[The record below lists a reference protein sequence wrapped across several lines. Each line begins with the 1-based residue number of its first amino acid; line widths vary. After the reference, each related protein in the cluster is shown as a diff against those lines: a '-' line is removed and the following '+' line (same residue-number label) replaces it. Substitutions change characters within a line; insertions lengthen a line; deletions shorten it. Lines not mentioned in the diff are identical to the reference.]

1 MESIY
6 QFNIMH
12 IDERGV
18 ITESFDYI
26 VNEKDAQSIITAIQ
40 ESNKN
45 TRREQLLDI
54 LNKATSMHKKDS
66 SESVDYLLNK
76 LDDIAHLNR

>member
-12 IDERGV
+12 INEKGV

-26 VNEKDAQSIITAIQ
+26 VSDKDAQPIITSIQ
-40 ESNKN
+40 ESNK
-45 TRREQLLDI
+45 TMIREQLLNI
-54 LNKATSMHKKDS
+54 LNEATSLHKKDS
-66 SESVDYLLNK
+66 SKSVDYLLNK